1 MNPGSK
7 ASNMNEI
14 QRQFTFFFKSR
25 IKCNGEKKKKRKSD
39 TGGDSVDA
47 NDSTSG
53 QQVSDLTFL

>member
-1 MNPGSK
+1 MNRGSK
-7 ASNMNEI
+7 APNMNEI
-14 QRQFTFFFKSR
+14 QCQFTFFKSR

-47 NDSTSG
+47 NNSTSG